1 MGCQIEGFVA
11 GVGGRRSGAGF
22 RHAETELS
30 FRQWRENAEELGIGV
45 QSLGM
50 RLSLRYEF
58 GRWLMTEVMSSLEHG

>member
-1 MGCQIEGFVA
+1 MA

-50 RLSLRYEF
+50 QTEF
-58 GRWLMTEVMSSLEHG
+58 EV